1 MEEDGFKPGR
11 IQRLEDCF
19 EGRLEHFYAHDQ
31 DAVWRML
38 TEPKSL
44 AQWLAGGT
52 IELRIG
58 GAVRIDFEDSGRKI
72 DSTVLALEPRRLLE
86 YSWSNGDEPK
96 RPMRWELTPVK
107 DGTRITL
114 TVSVPLDEDVAKA
127 CAGFEGHLE
136 MLATALEG
144 VPVKFPLDLYLK
156 ARSAYQAMVP
166 K

>member
-1 MEEDGFKPGR
+1 MEDSGFKPGR

-38 TEPKSL
+38 TEPQSL

-72 DSTVLALEPRRLLE
+72 DSTVLALEPRRLL
-86 YSWSNGDEPK
+86 
-96 RPMRWELTPVK
+96 
-107 DGTRITL
+107 
-114 TVSVPLDEDVAKA
+114 
-127 CAGFEGHLE
+127 
-136 MLATALEG
+136 
-144 VPVKFPLDLYLK
+144 
-156 ARSAYQAMVP
+156 
-166 K
+166 